1 MCSAAVTSDSQNL
14 VDPEATT
21 KDPFNGLKPGSQISR
36 DSTLWGLSTVPTF
49 SPEESSPMS
58 RPSESG
64 ESVDCTLSRWTPWSH
79 CSVTCGRGF
88 RTKTRYV
95 KVKSAQT
102 CQGLKP
108 VKTCQGVKPVQTC
121 HGVKPVQTCQGVKPV
136 QTCQGV
142 KPVKA
147 CQGVKPVKA
156 CQGVKPVQTCQ
167 GVKPVQT
174 CQGVKPVKTCQGVK
188 SAQTCQGVK
197 PVQTCQGT
205 YPKNG
210 GKDCPK
216 KLLRRKKCKLDPCD
230 PEEQQDIQTP
240 SWEPYYMP
248 PPGSTDEFPRVVID
262 CELSEWTPW
271 SSCSMS
277 CGSHAVRQRTR
288 SIIAHPSQNGL
299 QCGNRLETEPCK
311 LLPCKA

>member
-1 MCSAAVTSDSQNL
+1 MPPKRKANVRAGQRLSGPLVY

-58 RPSESG
+58 RPSES
-64 ESVDCTLSRWTPWSH
+64 EELN
-79 CSVTCGRGF
+79 
-88 RTKTRYV
+88 
-95 KVKSAQT
+95 
-102 CQGLKP
+102 
-108 VKTCQGVKPVQTC
+108 
-121 HGVKPVQTCQGVKPV
+121 
-136 QTCQGV
+136 
-142 KPVKA
+142 
-147 CQGVKPVKA
+147 
-156 CQGVKPVQTCQ
+156 
-167 GVKPVQT
+167 
-174 CQGVKPVKTCQGVK
+174 
-188 SAQTCQGVK
+188 
-197 PVQTCQGT
+197 

-248 PPGSTDEFPRVVID
+248 PPGVVID

>member
-1 MCSAAVTSDSQNL
+1 N
-14 VDPEATT
+14 
-21 KDPFNGLKPGSQISR
+21 
-36 DSTLWGLSTVPTF
+36 
-49 SPEESSPMS
+49 
-58 RPSESG
+58 
-64 ESVDCTLSRWTPWSH
+64 
-79 CSVTCGRGF
+79 
-88 RTKTRYV
+88 
-95 KVKSAQT
+95 
-102 CQGLKP
+102 
-108 VKTCQGVKPVQTC
+108 
-121 HGVKPVQTCQGVKPV
+121 
-136 QTCQGV
+136 
-142 KPVKA
+142 
-147 CQGVKPVKA
+147 
-156 CQGVKPVQTCQ
+156 
-167 GVKPVQT
+167 
-174 CQGVKPVKTCQGVK
+174 
-188 SAQTCQGVK
+188 
-197 PVQTCQGT
+197 

-216 KLLRRKKCKLDPCD
+216 KLLRRKKCKLDPCVYQHLRGGRVENHKGKTLLGTPDPDSSLDLLAISSPVYCESSVLDHAATKAD

-248 PPGSTDEFPRVVID
+248 PPGVVID